1 MSYVIDYCIFRE
13 MIKIVNRKPGMAK
26 TASAEMLDFSITG
39 FFSVFFDQNY
49 KKNVVIQLF
58 VCSFSDRI

>member
-1 MSYVIDYCIFRE
+1 